1 MKFTIRKR
9 GMEMKNI
16 TVLGAGIMGHGA
28 AQLFAQAGYNVRIQ
42 ARRQT
47 SLDQAREMIT
57 NSLKIMVEKE
67 MLAQDKMDQTLS
79 NLSYTTDLH
88 EAIQDSDFILESI
101 PEVLETKLATYEIIE
116 SVVSE
121 KTIIASN
128 TSTFPL
134 KELTQNAKNP
144 ERFIITHYF
153 NPPQLVPIVEIAKFE
168 KTDENV
174 VKVTYDLMKE
184 IGKSPVVL
192 KKEITG
198 FIVNRVQVAFLRE
211 CFNLIEQGVCTA
223 EDIDIAVKGSMGF
236 KWAFCGPM
244 ESQDLAGLQTTQAMV
259 HNIEQDLSN
268 TREVPSFLKEMVE
281 NEDLGIRSNKGF
293 YEYDDNGAKAIYTRD
308 DNFLDLLKLIQQK
321 EEKKENATSS
331 AK

>member
-1 MKFTIRKR
+1 
-9 GMEMKNI
+9 MKNM

-42 ARRQT
+42 ARRET
-47 SLDQAREMIT
+47 SLETARELIT

-67 MLAQDKMDQTLS
+67 MLTQDKMDQTLA
-79 NLSYTTDLH
+79 NIKYTTDLR
-88 EAIQDSDFILESI
+88 EAIEDTDFILESI
-101 PEVLETKLATYEIIE
+101 PEKLELKLDTYDIIE

-134 KELTQNAKNP
+134 KELTQRAKNP
-144 ERFIITHYF
+144 ERFVITHFF

-174 VKVTYDLMKE
+174 VQKTYDLMKE

-211 CFNLIEQGVCTA
+211 CFNLIELGVCTA

-259 HNIEQDLSN
+259 YNIEQDLSN
-268 TREVPSFLKEMVE
+268 VRDVPDFLKEMVN
-281 NEDLGIRSNKGF
+281 NEQLGIRSNKGF
-293 YEYDDNGAKAIYTRD
+293 YEYDDLGAEAIHTRD

-321 EEKKENATSS
+321 EAKKETTP

>member
-1 MKFTIRKR
+1 
-9 GMEMKNI
+9 MKNI

-28 AQLFAQAGYNVRIQ
+28 AQLFAQAGYHVRIQ
-42 ARRQT
+42 ARRQI
-47 SLDQAREMIT
+47 SLDQARELIT
-57 NSLKIMVEKE
+57 NSLKIMVEKD
-67 MLAQDKMDQTLS
+67 MLTQDKMDQTLS

-88 EAIQDSDFILESI
+88 EAIQDTDFILESI

-134 KELTQNAKNP
+134 KELTQNAKHP

-281 NEDLGIRSNKGF
+281 NEQLGIRSNKGF

-321 EEKKENATSS
+321 EEKKENATAS

>member
-1 MKFTIRKR
+1 
-9 GMEMKNI
+9 MEMKNF

-28 AQLFAQAGYNVRIQ
+28 AQLFAQAGKNVRIQ
-42 ARRQT
+42 ARRES
-47 SLDQAREMIT
+47 SLEKARELIT

-67 MLAQDKMDQTLS
+67 MLSQNDMDQALARIT
-79 NLSYTTDLH
+79 YTTDLR
-88 EAIQDSDFILESI
+88 EAIQDTNFILESI
-101 PEVLETKLATYEIIE
+101 PEKLELKLDTYEIIE
-116 SVVSE
+116 SVVSD

-134 KELTQNAKNP
+134 KELTQRAKNP
-144 ERFIITHYF
+144 ERFIITHFF
-153 NPPQLVPIVEIAKFE
+153 NPPQLVPIVEIARFE
-168 KTDENV
+168 KTAENV
-174 VKVTYDLMKE
+174 VQTTYELMKE

-236 KWAFCGPM
+236 KWAFCGPL
-244 ESQDLAGLQTTQAMV
+244 ESQDLAGLETTKAMV
-259 HNIEQDLSN
+259 HNIEQELSN

-281 NEDLGIRSNKGF
+281 NEEFGIRSNKGF
-293 YEYDDNGAKAIYTRD
+293 YEYDDFGAKAIHTRD
-308 DNFLDLLKLIQQK
+308 DHFLDLLKLQQQK
-321 EEKKENATSS
+321 AKKEKAVP
-331 AK
+331 AVK

>member
-1 MKFTIRKR
+1 
-9 GMEMKNI
+9 MEMKNI

-42 ARRQT
+42 ARRQV

-57 NSLKIMVEKE
+57 NSLKIMVEKD
-67 MLAQDKMDQTLS
+67 MLSQDKMDQTLS
-79 NLSYTTDLH
+79 NLAYTTDLH
-88 EAIQDSDFILESI
+88 EAIQDTDFILESI

-134 KELTQNAKNP
+134 KELTQNAKHP

-259 HNIEQDLSN
+259 HNIEQDLTN

-281 NEDLGIRSNKGF
+281 KEQLGIRSNKGF
-293 YEYDDNGAKAIYTRD
+293 YEYEDNGAKAIYTRD

-321 EEKKENATSS
+321 EEKKENATAS